1 MAVPIVIRYINTQ
14 KQLNLD
20 LAGGAYSLNRPHR
33 FNHCLKTLS

>member
-1 MAVPIVIRYINTQ
+1 MAVPIEIRFINTQ
-14 KQLNLD
+14 KQLN